1 MFGVLFLNIAIFLKC
16 FINGGK
22 LILATSDQP
31 SASSS
36 NIGKNNTKKGHP
48 SRPSPSDQKLSVK
61 GTCTCIEIRD
71 SMAAERKETV
81 DEPEAG

>member
-22 LILATSDQP
+22 HFFILATSDQP
-31 SASSS
+31 SASGS
-36 NIGKNNTKKGHP
+36 NIGKTNTEKGHP
-48 SRPSPSDQKLSVK
+48 SRPSPSDQKLSVE
-61 GTCTCIEIRD
+61 GTCID
-71 SMAAERKETV
+71 SMTAEWKETV